1 LSRRPVILAA
11 LPVVV
16 ASVSLVTLA
25 SPDRAFAQG
34 SGAVDGWGSYLGAIT
49 PDTKVSPT
57 PVAGLTDVVTVDAG
71 NANTYALQCAG
82 GTTACSTDGTVGVW
96 GSDKSGELGNGTVS
110 SADGPWMN
118 TPVQANFPA
127 GVFITAI
134 GESDDGAYAIDSTG
148 QGWAWGNDQC
158 GGGTGS
164 VQEPTPVAVTGVTNA
179 LAVQGGQGHVLW
191 LLNNGTVASCGNNM
205 NGDLGDGSTTA
216 DHAPTVISGLSD
228 VVQVSAGNVT
238 SAAVTSSG
246 DLYMW
251 GSNSFGQLGVN
262 SATIKKEKVPT
273 RITLPAPV
281 AEVSAGGS
289 ERTSNGST
297 IALLDNSKVFAWGNN
312 AHGQLGNGGT
322 TNEYAPV
329 KVHVPAGITFTEV
342 VTGGFASYGL
352 DSSGGVWAWGYGDNG
367 QLGNGSSG
375 PSDDAP
381 TPIEVDSGA
390 TAVSSTANNVA
401 DLH

>member
-1 LSRRPVILAA
+1 MDS
-11 LPVVV
+11 
-16 ASVSLVTLA
+16 
-25 SPDRAFAQG
+25 
-34 SGAVDGWGSYLGAIT
+34 WGSYLGAIT

-57 PVAGLTDVVTVDAG
+57 PVAGLTNVVAVDAG
-71 NANTYALQCAG
+71 NANTYALQCVG
-82 GTTACSTDGTVGVW
+82 GTTACSTDGTVWVW

-134 GESDDGAYAIDSTG
+134 GESDDGVYAIDSTG

-158 GGGTGS
+158 GGGTAS

-179 LAVQGGQGHVLW
+179 LEVQGGQGHVLW
-191 LLNNGTVASCGNNM
+191 LLNDGTVASCGNNM
-205 NGDLGDGSTTA
+205 NGDLGDGSTTP
-216 DHAPTVISGLSD
+216 DHAPTVIDGLSD

-273 RITLPAPV
+273 LITLPAPV

-289 ERTSNGST
+289 EKTSNGST

-322 TNEYAPV
+322 TNEYVPV

-367 QLGNGSSG
+367 QPGNGSSG

-390 TAVSSTANNVA
+390 SAVSSTANNVA